1 MGPLA
6 GIRVIELKGLGP
18 APYAGML
25 LADLGADV
33 IVVERSSQPTGI
45 AIPSSKDVTSRG
57 KRSIV
62 LDIKKP
68 EGRAALLRMVEG
80 ADVLF
85 EGFRPGVAERLGV
98 GPDAC
103 FERNAVLVYARLTG
117 WGQTGPLASTAGH
130 DINYISLS
138 GALAAIGGPDKPSPP
153 LNVVGDYAGGS
164 LFMVVGVLAALL
176 EAKASGKGQ
185 VVDASVVDGSANL
198 LSFFHGL
205 QHHGQWSAAERGS
218 NLFDG
223 GACYYD
229 VYETAD
235 GKFMSVA
242 PLEPQ
247 FFAEFIERLGLDANE
262 SGARSGL
269 EQWQKDRA
277 WLTETFKTRT
287 RDEWCEIFEGSDACV
302 APVLDFTEAPLHP
315 HNVARE
321 TYVDIG
327 GVVQP
332 APAPKFSRTVCDT
345 PEIPHAEGADTVD
358 ILGDFGFD
366 DAEIETLRDRGAIP

>member
-18 APYAGML
+18 GPYAGML

-33 IVVERSSQPTGI
+33 VVVERSATPTGI

-68 EGRAALLRMVEG
+68 EGLTALLRMVEH

-85 EGFRPGVAERLGV
+85 EGFRPGVAERLGI
-98 GPDAC
+98 GPEAC
-103 FERNAVLVYARLTG
+103 HERNPALIYGRLTG
-117 WGQTGPLASTAGH
+117 WGQNGPLSRTAGH
-130 DINYISLS
+130 DINYISLN
-138 GALAAIGGPDKPSPP
+138 GVLAAMGTPEKPVPP
-153 LNVVGDYAGGS
+153 LNVIGDYAGGS
-164 LFMVVGVLAALL
+164 LFLVVGIIAAML
-176 EAKASGKGQ
+176 EAKQSGKGQ

-198 LSFFHGL
+198 MSFFHGL
-205 QHHGQWSAAERGS
+205 QHLGQWSAERRGS

-223 GACYYD
+223 GASFYD
-229 VYETAD
+229 AYETSD
-235 GKFMSVA
+235 GKFVSVA

-247 FFAEFIERLGLDANE
+247 FYAEFVERLGLGMDE
-262 SGARSGL
+262 FGEQSGPGQWPEVRTRL
-269 EQWQKDRA
+269 EGI
-277 WLTETFKTRT
+277 FKTKS

-302 APVLDFTEAPLHP
+302 APVLDFAEAPEHP
-315 HNVARE
+315 HNVARD
-321 TYVDIG
+321 TYIEVG

-332 APAPKFSRTVCDT
+332 APAPKFSRSVSDT
-345 PEIPHAEGADTVD
+345 PDAPRAEGADSVD
-358 ILGDFGFD
+358 V
-366 DAEIETLRDRGAIP
+366 LRDFDFDADEIDALRASGALS

>member
-18 APYAGML
+18 GPYAGML

-33 IVVERSSQPTGI
+33 VVVERSATPTGI

-68 EGRAALLRMVEG
+68 EGLTALLRMVEH

-85 EGFRPGVAERLGV
+85 EGFRPGVAERLGI
-98 GPDAC
+98 GPEAC
-103 FERNAVLVYARLTG
+103 HERNPALIYGRLTG
-117 WGQTGPLASTAGH
+117 WGQNGPLSRTAGH
-130 DINYISLS
+130 DINYISLN
-138 GALAAIGGPDKPSPP
+138 GVLAAMGTPEKPVPP
-153 LNVVGDYAGGS
+153 LNVIGDYAGGS
-164 LFMVVGVLAALL
+164 LFLVVGIIAAML
-176 EAKASGKGQ
+176 EAKQSGKGQ

-198 LSFFHGL
+198 MSFFHGL
-205 QHHGQWSAAERGS
+205 QHLGQWSAERRGS

-223 GACYYD
+223 GACFYD
-229 VYETAD
+229 AYETAD
-235 GKFMSVA
+235 GKFVSVA

-247 FFAEFIERLGLDANE
+247 FYAEFLERLGLDADE
-262 SGARSGL
+262 FGEQSGPGQWPEVRTRL
-269 EQWQKDRA
+269 EGI
-277 WLTETFKTRT
+277 FKTKS

-302 APVLDFTEAPLHP
+302 APVLDFAEAPEHP
-315 HNVARE
+315 HNVARD
-321 TYVDIG
+321 TYIEVG

-332 APAPKFSRTVCDT
+332 APAPKFSRSVSDT
-345 PEIPHAEGADTVD
+345 PDAPRAEGADSVD
-358 ILGDFGFD
+358 V
-366 DAEIETLRDRGAIP
+366 LRDFDFDADEIDALRASGALS

>member
-18 APYAGML
+18 GPYAGML

-33 IVVERSSQPTGI
+33 VVVERSRRPAGI

-62 LDIKKP
+62 LDIKKS
-68 EGRAALLRMVEG
+68 EGLSALLRLVES

-98 GPDAC
+98 GPETCHEINPA
-103 FERNAVLVYARLTG
+103 LIYGRLTG
-117 WGQTGPLASTAGH
+117 WGQTGPLSKVAGH
-130 DINYISLS
+130 DINYVSLS
-138 GALAAIGGPDKPSPP
+138 GALAAIGTPEKPVPP

-164 LFMVVGVLAALL
+164 LFLVVGILAALI

-185 VVDASVVDGSANL
+185 IVDASVVDGAANL
-198 LSFFHGL
+198 MAFFHGL
-205 QHHGQWSAAERGS
+205 QHLGHWSAERRGT

-242 PLEPQ
+242 PLEPH
-247 FFAEFIERLGLDANE
+247 FYAEFVERLGLDVEEFGEQASPE
-262 SGARSGL
+262 RWPEVRTRL
-269 EQWQKDRA
+269 E
-277 WLTETFKTRT
+277 EIFKTRS
-287 RDEWCEIFEGSDACV
+287 RDEWCEVFEGSDACV
-302 APVLDFTEAPLHP
+302 APVLDFVEAPEHP
-315 HNVARE
+315 HNVARG
-321 TYVDIG
+321 TYIDID

-332 APAPKFSRTVCDT
+332 APAPKFSRSVSNT
-345 PEIPHAEGADTVD
+345 PEAPHAEGEDTVD
-358 ILGDFGFD
+358 VLSDFGFSAAD
-366 DAEIETLRDRGAIP
+366 IDALRASGALE

>member
-18 APYAGML
+18 GPYAGML

-33 IVVERSSQPTGI
+33 IVIERSSQPKGI

-62 LDIKKP
+62 LDIKKQ
-68 EGRAALLRMVEG
+68 EGLSALLQMVEG

-103 FERNAVLVYARLTG
+103 HARNPALIYGRLTG
-117 WGQTGPLASTAGH
+117 WGQDGPLARAAGH

-138 GALAAIGGPDKPSPP
+138 GVLAAIGTPDRPVPP

-164 LFMVVGVLAALL
+164 LFLAVGILAALI
-176 EAKASGKGQ
+176 EAKESGKGQ

-205 QHHGQWSAAERGS
+205 QHFGQWSAQQRGS
-218 NLFDG
+218 NIFDG
-223 GACYYD
+223 GVCYYD

-235 GKFMSVA
+235 GKFISVA
-242 PLEPQ
+242 PLEPH
-247 FFAEFIERLGLDANE
+247 FYAEFVERAGLDVE
-262 SGARSGL
+262 EFGEQCGPDRMPEVRARL
-269 EQWQKDRA
+269 E
-277 WLTETFKTRT
+277 EIFKTRT

-302 APVLDFTEAPLHP
+302 APVLDFAEAPEHP
-315 HNVARE
+315 HNVARG
-321 TYVDIG
+321 TYIEID

-332 APAPKFSRTVCDT
+332 APAPKFSRTVNAKPDA
-345 PEIPHAEGADTVD
+345 PHAEGADSVEV
-358 ILGDFGFD
+358 LSDFGFS
-366 DAEIETLRDRGAIP
+366 AEEIDSLRASGALA

>member
-18 APYAGML
+18 GPYAGML

-33 IVVERSSQPTGI
+33 VVVERSSRTTGI
-45 AIPSSKDVTSRG
+45 AVPSSKDVTSRG

-68 EGRAALLRMVEG
+68 EGLAALLRMVES

-85 EGFRPGVAERLGV
+85 EGFRPGVTERIGI
-98 GPDAC
+98 GPEVC
-103 FERNAVLVYARLTG
+103 HERNPALIYGRLTG
-117 WGQTGPLASTAGH
+117 WGQTGPLAQTAGH

-138 GALAAIGGPDKPSPP
+138 GALAAIGGPDKPVPP

-164 LFMVVGVLAALL
+164 LFLVVGVLAALL
-176 EAKASGKGQ
+176 EAKNSGKGQ

-198 LSFFHGL
+198 MSFFHGL
-205 QHHGQWSAAERGS
+205 QHLGQWSAAARGS

-247 FFAEFIERLGLDANE
+247 FYAEFIERAGLDANE

-269 EQWQKDRA
+269 EEWHQDRA

-302 APVLDFTEAPLHP
+302 APVLDFTEAPEHP

-321 TYVDIG
+321 TWVDIG

-332 APAPKFSRTVCDT
+332 APAPRFSRTACET
-345 PEIPHAEGADTVD
+345 PEAPRAEGADSADV
-358 ILGDFGFD
+358 LSDFGFGAD
-366 DAEIETLRDRGAIP
+366 EIDTLRAAGALS